1 MANST
6 RKLTMAGLFAALCCV
21 MTMVIQIPSPT
32 GYVNLGDCM
41 ILLGALALGP
51 VYGAL
56 AGGIGSA
63 LADILLGYAVYAP
76 GTFVVKGGVA
86 LIAAL
91 LTGLVVRKSG
101 KLSFVLL
108 VFSCVV
114 AELWMAFGYFV
125 YESVV
130 LGYGLPAVQSI
141 PGNLMQGLVGV
152 VLSVVLHRLLAK
164 TPLFKKES

>member
-152 VLSVVLHRLLAK
+152 VLSAVLHRLLAK